1 VRHAAHTGL
10 TVADDVPKAAPT
22 FENGVTGWELAL
34 VTAPSSNETAV
45 APSKKLVGC

>member
-1 VRHAAHTGL
+1 M
-10 TVADDVPKAAPT
+10 ADDVPKAAPT